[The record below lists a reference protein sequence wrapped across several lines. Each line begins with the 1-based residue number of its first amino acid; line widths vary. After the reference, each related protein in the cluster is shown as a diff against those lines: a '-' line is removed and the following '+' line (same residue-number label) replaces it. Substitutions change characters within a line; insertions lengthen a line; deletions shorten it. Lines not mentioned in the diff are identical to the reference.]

1 MQALSGTGEGWH
13 RLMLQEKGWCC
24 GAVASPEPAAASRGV
39 ETGDV
44 GMAIVV
50 DKMLVRAQ
58 KKFDQLDARWQWC
71 YWRERSLLELAEWVW
86 SSFHPG
92 GDALSEEQKAA

>member
-1 MQALSGTGEGWH
+1 
-13 RLMLQEKGWCC
+13 MLQEKGWCC
-24 GAVASPEPAAASRGV
+24 GAVASPVQLQHLVEV

-50 DKMLVRAQ
+50 DKMLMKAQ
-58 KKFDQLDARWQWC
+58 KKFDKLDADGNGHL
-71 YWRERSLLELAEWVW
+71 EGDELVELAEWVW

-92 GDALSEEQKAA
+92 GEALSEEQKAA